1 MSGIISPMVVSYESY
16 ATSPTQSI
24 SLYQR
29 LGGKPA
35 SQAVVDNFVWRG
47 KADSRIKRGECL
59 ASTPA
64 WPCNLRMRITKAEFN
79 ALVGDLFT
87 ILNRLK
93 VVSVRNPSSYLC

>member
-1 MSGIISPMVVSYESY
+1 M
-16 ATSPTQSI
+16 
-24 SLYQR
+24 
-29 LGGKPA
+29 
-35 SQAVVDNFVWRG
+35 DNFVWRG

-64 WPCNLRMRITKAEFN
+64 WACNLRMRASGITKAKFN

-87 ILNRLK
+87 TLNRLK